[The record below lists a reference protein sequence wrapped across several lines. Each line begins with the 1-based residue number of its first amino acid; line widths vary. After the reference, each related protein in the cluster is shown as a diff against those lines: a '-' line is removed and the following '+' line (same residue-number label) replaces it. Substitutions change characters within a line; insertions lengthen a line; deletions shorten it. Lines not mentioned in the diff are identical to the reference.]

1 MICVGCK
8 NPSLILYTKK
18 SRMNLPIYLC
28 KVCNLYIS
36 GNSEMEISS
45 TVKSEYN
52 SPLKENLKKIID
64 SDFNTSRGEYIK
76 NHWKSQ
82 YRWCEP
88 YYNKMKDF
96 LEIGAGA
103 GWALRMFEKHG
114 FNVTG
119 IDLNKNCVEF
129 INKKLK
135 NGKCVYGFW
144 EDLDFEQKFDI
155 IWVNHVYEHVIS
167 PDLFLKKCHQY
178 LHDNGFIF
186 IAVPNCENPKILKDS
201 INENTSTF
209 HYSRKALEKIVSNA
223 GFRIVKFAYMRE
235 LYKFEGGFHRRL
247 EKYANFINQ
256 KICSYYPFKNA
267 RSKNGIEMRLLL
279 KKL

>member
-52 SPLKENLKKIID
+52 SPLKENL
-64 SDFNTSRGEYIK
+64 
-76 NHWKSQ
+76 
-82 YRWCEP
+82 
-88 YYNKMKDF
+88 NKMKDF

-256 KICSYYPFKNA
+256 KFCPYYPFKNS
-267 RSKNGIEMRLLL
+267 RSRNGIEMRLLL